1 MKRFLAVAFFL
12 VALFFIL
19 YSDFR
24 SFSVYA
30 REAQE
35 SASSKEGTPASGD
48 MEPNVFK
55 NQETVKFG
63 IFSGGVRVGSGQLS
77 YLGASVSDGNLFQH
91 IRFQATT
98 FSVVDHED
106 VYGTSDFA
114 SPARV
119 ERYVKLLG
127 RKERIVEN
135 YARDARSVIIKKNLN
150 GRDLPAQKIASPD
163 SLRNVLLFLYKIRN
177 ERDLKVGSVFKI
189 ALPTQKFDLIVRE
202 KRKIRVPLG
211 LFEAFYLESRPAKYR
226 IWLSTARDRVPLRI
240 QGLVAG
246 GGAYLAA
253 TEII

>member
-1 MKRFLAVAFFL
+1 MKQFLSATFFLA
-12 VALFFIL
+12 ALFFLLLQNFCSIAG
-19 YSDFR
+19 YAAEDR
-24 SFSVYA
+24 ESVSSQK
-30 REAQE
+30 EATTAE
-35 SASSKEGTPASGD
+35 RIA
-48 MEPNVFK
+48 PNVFK

-63 IFSGGVRVGSGQLS
+63 IFSGGVRVGSGRLS
-77 YLGASVSDGNLFQH
+77 YLGASAADGNLFQH

-98 FSVVDHED
+98 FSVVDRED
-106 VYGTSDFA
+106 VYGTPDFA

-150 GRDLPAQKIASPD
+150 GRDLPAQKIASSDP
-163 SLRNVLLFLYKIRN
+163 LHNVLLLLYKIRS

-189 ALPTQKFDLIVRE
+189 VLPTQKFDLIVRG
-202 KRKIRVPLG
+202 KRKIKVPLG

-226 IWLSTARDRVPLRI
+226 IWLSTAKDRVPLRI

-246 GGAYLAA
+246 GGTYLAA